1 MPGGAL
7 RAMVLRSVRR
17 SVSALVAVTATAV
30 AGCAAPPPDAPAAA
44 ADARPAKVTLVS
56 AAVASI
62 PAPPPTPHP
71 KAAAPRANVHQV
83 LMPPRAASRPNLHGS
98 GHDGVCAS

>member
-1 MPGGAL
+1 M
-7 RAMVLRSVRR
+7 
-17 SVSALVAVTATAV
+17 SALVAVTVTAV
-30 AGCAAPPPDAPAAA
+30 AGCAAPPPDDPGLAPGA

-71 KAAAPRANVHQV
+71 KAAAPRANVHNV
-83 LMPPRAASRPNLHGS
+83 LTPPRAASRPNLHGT
-98 GHDGVCAS
+98 GHDGVCDS